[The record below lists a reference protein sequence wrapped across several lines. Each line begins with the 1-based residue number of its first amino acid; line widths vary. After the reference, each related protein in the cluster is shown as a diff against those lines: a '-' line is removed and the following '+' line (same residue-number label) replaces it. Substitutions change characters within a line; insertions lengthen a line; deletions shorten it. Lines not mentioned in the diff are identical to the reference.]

1 MTTPTLQMIWT
12 TLSKQYQIHRLI
24 VMVSASV
31 VMSLFWMLQIVIVR
45 NGKALTCSSKLFITR
60 DICR

>member
-12 TLSKQYQIHRLI
+12 TLSIQYQIHRLI

-31 VMSLFWMLQIVIVR
+31 VMVLFWMVQIVIVLT
-45 NGKALTCSSKLFITR
+45 ALTCSSKLFITR